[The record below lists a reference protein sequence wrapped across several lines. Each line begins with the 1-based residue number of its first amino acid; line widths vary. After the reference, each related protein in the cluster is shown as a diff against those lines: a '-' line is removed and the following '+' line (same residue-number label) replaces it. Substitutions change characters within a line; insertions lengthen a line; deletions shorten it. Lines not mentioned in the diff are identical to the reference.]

1 MKKYQPWLLGTSVV
15 LALSCATTVYAD
27 EDTAC
32 ASATSASLPF
42 SFDGVDEACYVVDGT
57 ISYINSWVTDT
68 VTVNGEDYT
77 NTWSASMPDAID
89 GKYYIYYVGSYD
101 WSHVEVDGEDS
112 YDDGSVDVP
121 VEVESYELTI
131 SVVGSGTTSPSVGT
145 YDYDEGEEVE
155 IEAIADDGYEF
166 AGWSGDSTSTS
177 STITLT
183 IDADTELTAT
193 FEAIEETEDPVD
205 EEEETEDP
213 VDEEEETEEPTE
225 SVSGIYRI
233 DENGYITENGSTFEP
248 NCVSWFGLEGQHE
261 PSDAEYNAGGA
272 PMELYVGNM
281 WWVQD
286 GDEWP
291 ANGTGRTIEQTIEEA
306 MAEGV
311 NLIRLP
317 IAPQTLDETDPQG
330 IGSIGEYAF
339 STISDDYSSDYSA
352 DEVVLKNHP
361 DVVQDNARQALE
373 DFITTADAYG
383 LKVIIDIHSCSN
395 YIGWRAGDLEATPP
409 YVDADRVDYDYTRED
424 YACGT
429 DVDDGVTVHEYNE
442 EKWLETLAEVAGLS
456 EELGVDNI
464 MGIDIFNEPWNYTWS
479 EWKDLAEKAYD
490 TISAVNDDM
499 LIIVEGVGSAL
510 KDDTAVEHG
519 DESSAPN
526 WGENLYGFASDPL
539 DIPQDRLVL
548 SPHTYGP
555 SVYVKN
561 IFLDQTDPN
570 CEGLEGDE
578 AGEADCDIVIDSE
591 TLEAAWEEHFGYL
604 RDEGYAVLIGEFGGM
619 IDWPAGAD
627 DYYQDLWDH
636 LSDDDVDEQWQNA
649 LVDYMVDQDIE
660 GCYWSLNPE
669 SADTGGL
676 YNHAWEAD
684 TNEGGWGTWE
694 DFNET
699 KLDIVKKLWN

>member
-1 MKKYQPWLLGTSVV
+1 
-15 LALSCATTVYAD
+15 
-27 EDTAC
+27 
-32 ASATSASLPF
+32 
-42 SFDGVDEACYVVDGT
+42 
-57 ISYINSWVTDT
+57 
-68 VTVNGEDYT
+68 
-77 NTWSASMPDAID
+77 
-89 GKYYIYYVGSYD
+89 
-101 WSHVEVDGEDS
+101 
-112 YDDGSVDVP
+112 
-121 VEVESYELTI
+121 
-131 SVVGSGTTSPSVGT
+131 
-145 YDYDEGEEVE
+145 
-155 IEAIADDGYEF
+155 
-166 AGWSGDSTSTS
+166 
-177 STITLT
+177 
-183 IDADTELTAT
+183 
-193 FEAIEETEDPVD
+193 
-205 EEEETEDP
+205 
-213 VDEEEETEEPTE
+213 
-225 SVSGIYRI
+225 
-233 DENGYITENGSTFEP
+233 
-248 NCVSWFGLEGQHE
+248 
-261 PSDAEYNAGGA
+261 
-272 PMELYVGNM
+272 MELYVGNM

-286 GDEWP
+286 GSEWP

-317 IAPQTLDETDPQG
+317 IAPQTLDATDPQG
-330 IGSIGEYAF
+330 VGSIGEYAF
-339 STISDDYSSDYSA
+339 STVSSDYSSDYSA

-361 DVVQDNARQALE
+361 DVVQENSRQALE

-424 YACGT
+424 YACG
-429 DVDDGVTVHEYNE
+429 VDAGDGVTVHEYNE
-442 EKWLETLAEVAGLS
+442 ELWLETLAEVAGLS

-464 MGIDIFNEPWNYTWS
+464 LGVDIFNEPWNYTWS

-539 DIPQDRLVL
+539 DIPQDRLIL

-555 SVYVKN
+555 SVFVKN
-561 IFLDQTDPN
+561 IFLEQTEA
-570 CEGLEGDE
+570 CEGLEGDD
-578 AGEADCDIVIDSE
+578 AGEAGCDIVIDSE
-591 TLEAAWEEHFGYL
+591 ALEAAWEEHFGYL
-604 RDEGYAVLIGEFGGM
+604 RDEGYAVLVGEFGGM

-636 LSDDDVDEQWQNA
+636 LSDDNVDEQWQNA

-694 DFNET
+694 DFNDT